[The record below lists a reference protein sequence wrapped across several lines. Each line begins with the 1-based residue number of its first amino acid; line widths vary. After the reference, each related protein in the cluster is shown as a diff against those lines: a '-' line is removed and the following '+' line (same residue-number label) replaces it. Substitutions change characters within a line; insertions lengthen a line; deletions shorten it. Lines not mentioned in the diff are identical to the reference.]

1 MGQDTEQL
9 TAALA
14 AFYAELAPTDL
25 DRVDAFY
32 APDAHFRDPFNDVH
46 GTEAIRAIYRHMF
59 EQLDAPR
66 FEILH
71 RACADEWACL
81 LWRFRFSARRLAG
94 GRPIEVEGMSRVRFN
109 AAGLVTVH
117 HDYWD
122 SAAIYRHI
130 PVLRGMLGL
139 LQRRL
144 GACRT

>member
-1 MGQDTEQL
+1 MAQDIEHL

-14 AFYAELAPTDL
+14 QFYAELAPADL
-25 DRVDAFY
+25 ERVDEFY

-46 GTEAIRAIYRHMF
+46 GTPAIRAIYRHMF
-59 EQLDAPR
+59 TQLHDPR

-71 RACADEWACL
+71 WACRDDWACM

-94 GRPIEVEGMSRVRFN
+94 GRPLEVEGMSRVRFD
-109 AAGLVTVH
+109 AAGRVAAH

-122 SAAIYRHI
+122 ATAIYRHI
-130 PVLRGMLGL
+130 PVLRGMLAL

-144 GACRT
+144 SATG